1 MSRDTAEHRR
11 LAEATGMADGDLFTA
26 NPWYEW
32 GPYLSER
39 AWGTVREDYST
50 DGDAWSSFPHD
61 HARSRAYRW
70 NEDGMAGISDIRHEL
85 CLALAVWNG
94 RDPILKERM
103 FGLTGPQGNHGE
115 DAKEYWWYL
124 EGLPSHA
131 LLHWRYHYPQAEFPY
146 QRLVEENAR
155 RGLKDFEFELMDTG
169 VFDERRYWSVDVTY
183 AKASPTDL
191 YMTIEATNHG
201 PQEATLHVLPTLWFR
216 NTWSWS
222 QRTDRPR
229 LSLDGDSVAVEHPRL
244 SGYRLQ
250 AAPAADGATP
260 RALFCDNETNLTRL
274 YGAPPVTAFPK
285 DGINDH
291 VVGGAETVNPSQQ
304 GTKAAFWY
312 RLTVPA
318 GGKAQV
324 RLRLH
329 RPQAA
334 SPWDAQASDRVV
346 AARRSDAEEFYA
358 ALGPDL
364 DEERMR
370 VLRQAAAGLVW
381 SKQMYPYR
389 VSRWLDGDP
398 AGPPPPESHRHIRNA
413 AWRHLDAFDVLAM
426 PDPWEYPWFA
436 AWDLAFHA
444 IAWAHLDPAFAKY
457 QLNVLLREWFQH
469 PNGALPAYEWN
480 FDDVNPPVH
489 ALAALRVFVID
500 GSTDTAFLE
509 RVFQKLLLNFTWWLN
524 RQDPDGNN
532 LFGGG
537 FLGLDNIS
545 PVDRSHLPDGVRI
558 EQADGTAWMA
568 AYSLAMSILALL
580 LAGENPVY
588 DDMVVK
594 FLEQFV
600 MISEALETSG
610 LYDADDGFFY
620 DRLIDA
626 AGNRTPIKVQTLVG
640 VIPILA
646 TVGVPLDQV
655 HRLATLRKAAARR
668 LDASER
674 DQGQRFPIR
683 ESGGVNRAVVS
694 LVTPD
699 QARRTLAHLLDED
712 AFLSPHG
719 LRSLSRRHAEPYVVP
734 GLPGAA
740 IDYEPA
746 ESTTA
751 MYGGNSN
758 WRGPVWMP
766 TNYLVLRS
774 LLLYDEL
781 LGSEFTVE
789 HPTGSGRQHTLREV
803 ASDLADRLIGIWLPD
818 GSGRRPVSGSQPL
831 LAEDPAWK
839 DNLLF
844 YEYFHGD
851 NGAGLGASHQTGW
864 TALVVD
870 LLLDPPSRAQQVF
883 GRRSSPGDKTSSRH
897 RDRPVH

>member
-1 MSRDTAEHRR
+1 MTRDDTAEHRR
-11 LAEATGMADGDLFTA
+11 LAEATGRADDDLFTA

-39 AWGTVREDYST
+39 AWGTVREDYSG

-85 CLALAVWNG
+85 CLGLALWNG

-115 DAKEYWWYL
+115 DAKECWWYL

-131 LLHWRYHYPQAEFPY
+131 LLQWRYHYPHAEFPY

-155 RGLKDFEFELMDTG
+155 RGLRDLEFELIDTG
-169 VFDERRYWSVDVTY
+169 VFDEGRYWSVDVTY
-183 AKASPTDL
+183 AKASATDL
-191 YMTIEATNHG
+191 YMSIVATNHG
-201 PQEATLHVLPTLWFR
+201 PEEASLHVLPTLWFR
-216 NTWSWS
+216 NTWRWS
-222 QRTDRPR
+222 QRTDLPS
-229 LSLDGDSVAVEHPRL
+229 LSLDADSIVVEHPRL
-244 SGYRLQ
+244 GGYRLQ
-250 AAPAADGATP
+250 AAPAADGTSP
-260 RALFCDNETNLTRL
+260 RALFCDNETNLARL
-274 YGAPPVTAFPK
+274 YGAPGVTAFPK

-291 VVGGAETVNPSQQ
+291 VVGGADTVNPSQR

-318 GGKAQV
+318 GETRQV

-329 RPQAA
+329 RPPAA
-334 SPWDAQASDRVV
+334 SPWEEQACDRVL
-346 AARRSDAEEFYA
+346 AARRSDADEFYA

-364 DEERMR
+364 DEERRR

-413 AWRHLDAFDVLAM
+413 GWRQLDAFDVLAM

-457 QLNVLLREWFQH
+457 QLTVLLREWFQH

-580 LAGENPVY
+580 LAAEKPVY

-600 MISEALETSG
+600 MISEALARSG

-626 AGNRTPIKVQTLVG
+626 DGNSTPIKVQTLVG

-655 HRLATLRKAAARR
+655 QRLATVRKAAARR
-668 LDASER
+668 LDASES
-674 DQGQRFPIR
+674 DQGRVFPIR
-683 ESGGVNRAVVS
+683 ESGGVHRAVVS

-699 QARRTLAHLLDED
+699 QARRTLTHLLDED

-719 LRSLSRRHAEPYVVP
+719 LRSLSRRHRETYVVP

-746 ESTTA
+746 ESTTP

-766 TNYLVLRS
+766 TNYLVVRS

-789 HPTGSGRQHTLREV
+789 HPTGSGRQQTLREV
-803 ASDLADRLIGIWLPD
+803 AADLADRLIGIWLPD
-818 GSGRRPVSGSQPL
+818 ASGRRPVFGGQPL
-831 LAEDPAWK
+831 LADDPVWRN
-839 DNLLF
+839 NLLF
-844 YEYFHGD
+844 HEYFHGD

-870 LLLDPPSRAQQVF
+870 LLLDAPSRARKVF
-883 GRRSSPGDKTSSRH
+883 SRPFPH
-897 RDRPVH
+897 DE